1 MDSTPLPE
9 VFGWFANAVAVI
21 AVFGALIALFAESR
35 DHDKAHVTVAPIL
48 AAVGVIIFPAGNALR
63 YVLAAFG

>member
-1 MDSTPLPE
+1 MHSPPLPE
-9 VFGWFANAVAVI
+9 VVGWFVNAVAVI
-21 AVFGALIALFAESR
+21 AVFAALVALIVESR

-48 AAVGVIIFPAGNALR
+48 AAVGVIIFLAGNVIR

>member
-9 VFGWFANAVAVI
+9 VFGWFVNAVAVV
-21 AVFGALIALFAESR
+21 AVFGALVALIAESR

-48 AAVGVIIFPAGNALR
+48 AAVGVIIFLAGNVLR